1 MNESTTDLTKNSI
14 PPSRVFKG
22 ILLAAVGLLLF
33 ACMDASTKYL
43 TAHYNV
49 PFVVA
54 MRYIIHCALMLV
66 ILAPRYSGQ
75 LLQTQR
81 RGLVL
86 TRAFALI
93 TASLFIGLA
102 LQRMPLPETTAIT
115 FMAPLLV
122 VLLASPALGEKIG
135 PVGWVAAL
143 AGFIGVL
150 LIARP
155 GSGLDGW
162 GIVFALFTAGANA
175 AYQLLSRVLART
187 ERTIALLFYTAL
199 VGSVVFGLALPWFWE
214 SRLPSQLEI
223 ALFLGMGLA
232 GGLGHYFFTMAYRYA
247 NASTLAPIIYLQ
259 LFWAGCLGWS
269 VFGYAPDALSLLG
282 MGIIAGS
289 GLLIAFKSKLAR

>member
-1 MNESTTDLTKNSI
+1 MNESTTDLLKHSI
-14 PPSRVFKG
+14 PPPRVFKG

-122 VLLASPALGEKIG
+122 VLLASPTLGEKIG

-155 GSGLDGW
+155 GSGLNGW

-259 LFWAGCLGWS
+259 LFWAGLLGWLI
-269 VFGYAPDALSLLG
+269 FGYAPDALSLLG
-282 MGIIAGS
+282 MAVIAGS
-289 GLLIAFKSKLAR
+289 GLMIALRSRWSK

>member
-269 VFGYAPDALSLLG
+269 VFGYAPDSLSLLG

-289 GLLIAFKSKLAR
+289 GLLIAFKSK